1 MKKNLLS
8 ILCSALMMTVLF
20 TSCSKDDKDD
30 SNFLGKWN
38 TAYAGEYDYNNPENK
53 LNESTFNH
61 VTLEFLEDGSL
72 LITEEDEIYEDRWK
86 DERFPNKILIDGMVF
101 YIVKI
106 TKNELFLLLNPM
118 LSWDYE

>member
-72 LITEEDEIYEDRWK
+72 LITEEN
-86 DERFPNKILIDGMVF
+86 FN
-101 YIVKI
+101 
-106 TKNELFLLLNPM
+106 
-118 LSWDYE
+118 